1 MSFTILI
8 VDDSEFARKVLKKS
22 LHSFFTG
29 KDYALS
35 EAGNGEEAL
44 GKIKESVPHFMFL
57 DLTMPVMDGYELLE
71 ELKTLDLNIPTV
83 VISADIQEEAEKKVK
98 ELGVLG
104 FLNKPLNQDR
114 IADLLKEVNII

>member
-8 VDDSEFARKVLKKS
+8 VDDSEFARKVLRKS
-22 LHSFFTG
+22 LNAYFTG
-29 KDYALS
+29 IDYALS
-35 EAGNGEEAL
+35 EAANGEEAL
-44 GKIKESVPHFMFL
+44 GQIKESVPHFMFL

-71 ELKTLDLNIPTV
+71 ELKKLNLDIPTV

-104 FLNKPLNQDR
+104 FLNKPLTQDR